1 MKKINWMVRIQN
13 KAFWLSLIPA
23 VLLLIQVVAAVF
35 GYQLDLG
42 ELGNRLLAVVNA
54 LFAVLAVLGVITDP
68 TTSGVCDS
76 DRVLGAGQTE
86 TAGNKA
92 ANPAAKE
99 K

>member
-35 GYQLDLG
+35 GYQLELG

-54 LFAVLAVLGVITDP
+54 LFALLAVLGVITDP
-68 TTSGVCDS
+68 TTDGVCDS
-76 DRVLGAGQTE
+76 DNVLCAG
-86 TAGNKA
+86 KA
-92 ANPAAKE
+92 APDGAADSDAK
-99 K
+99 KK

>member
-23 VLLLIQVVAAVF
+23 VMLLIQVVAAVF

-76 DRVLGAGQTE
+76 DNVLCAGKNTPDG
-86 TAGNKA
+86 TADTATPKQ
-92 ANPAAKE
+92 
-99 K
+99 